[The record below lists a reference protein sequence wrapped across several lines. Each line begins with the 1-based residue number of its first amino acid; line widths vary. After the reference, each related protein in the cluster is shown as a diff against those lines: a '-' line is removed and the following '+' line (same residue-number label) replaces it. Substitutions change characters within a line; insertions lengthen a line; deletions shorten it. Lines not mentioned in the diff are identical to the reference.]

1 MTACPDIVVVLFI
14 MTLIFILSAKW
25 IRSIFSYRADS
36 RVLQFRPGQTL
47 NDDIIHIPGSDDSES
62 LNEVQQYSLYAEFY
76 ENMGEDE
83 LHNLD
88 NYLDR
93 E

>member
-1 MTACPDIVVVLFI
+1 MPPFG
-14 MTLIFILSAKW
+14 
-25 IRSIFSYRADS
+25 
-36 RVLQFRPGQTL
+36 PGQAL
-47 NDDIIHIPGSDDSES
+47 SDDIIHIPDSDDRES
-62 LNEVQQYSLYAEFY
+62 LTEAQQYSLYTEFY